1 MILTMRQQVI
11 GLLIVLKD
19 SNANVVHRDYI
30 EEKLVE
36 MLSPKGITFHK
47 KIVDYLLE
55 NHSEGD
61 VLGLHP
67 YPNEGDMGCV
77 YHGDSL

>member
-30 EEKLVE
+30 EEKLTE
-36 MLSPKGITFHK
+36 MLSHKGITFHK

-55 NHSEGD
+55 NHGEGE
-61 VLGLHP
+61 VLGLHQ

-77 YHGDSL
+77 YHRDSL

>member
-1 MILTMRQQVI
+1 MPLTMRQQVI

-19 SNANVVHRDYI
+19 SNAKVVHCDYI
-30 EEKLVE
+30 EEKLTE

-55 NHSEGD
+55 NHGEGEG
-61 VLGLHP
+61 LGLHP
-67 YPNEGDMGCV
+67 YPDEGDMGCV
-77 YHGDSL
+77 YHRDSL

>member
-1 MILTMRQQVI
+1 MILTIRQQVI

-19 SNANVVHRDYI
+19 SNAKVVHCDYI
-30 EEKLVE
+30 EEKLLE

-55 NHSEGD
+55 NHGEGEG
-61 VLGLHP
+61 LGLHP
-67 YPNEGDMGCV
+67 YPDEGDMGCV
-77 YHGDSL
+77 YHRDSL